1 MTKRAT
7 KLAAVMSLALIMLIG
22 ANCFA
27 AVKPYFLAAGSSGAF
42 NSFALAAG
50 PAEGG
55 GICGQNIWTYKNGA
69 QGVDNRGTGLLET
82 GNVWIVWNNST
93 TPTIV
98 CAYIAVDSII
108 GQQLFFAQPAS
119 TFNCLEPAGTAGM
132 NLIPTLTDTPLPAAV
147 LKVLQGQAFN
157 AAPSD
162 IRPEDALFEET
173 RVLAALNTTNYD
185 GLGYGPGPVGTPIL
199 SHFSTKSS
207 TPALYAL
214 SGTDP
219 ITGQAIPAH
228 KTTNVGTQVVVVAV
242 NAQQGSAQNSGHFGD
257 STSFFSIN
265 RRDLT
270 LALNGGYAY
279 TKDLTSIPGQG
290 TVPLNVIT
298 REPLFWNLHYHRV
311 QRPAKPGDRFDPGG
325 RRESSDGPGYN
336 LPRSTLRQS
345 AEHLQR
351 RRVPLESNHQRR
363 RTLRARISL
372 HRGLYRLWL
381 LERRQFC
388 GPVAEPPIPSCRR
401 G

>member
-7 KLAAVMSLALIMLIG
+7 KLAAAMSLTLIMLIG

-55 GICGQNIWTYKNGA
+55 GICGQNIRTYKNGA
-69 QGVDNRGTGLLET
+69 QGVDTRGTGLLET
-82 GNVWIVWNNST
+82 GNVWIAWNNSI
-93 TPTIV
+93 TPSIV

-108 GQQLFFAQPAS
+108 GQQLFFAKPAS

-132 NLIPTLTDTPLPAAV
+132 NLIPTLTDTALPAAV
-147 LKVLQGQAFN
+147 LKVLQGAAFN

-199 SHFSTKSS
+199 SHFSTKTA

-228 KTTNVGTQVVVVAV
+228 KTIDVGTQVVVVAV

-270 LALNGGYAY
+270 LALIGGYAY

-298 REPLFWNLHYHRV
+298 REPLSGTFTVMEFNIPRNLETGSTQELGVNPATGQGTTCPGAPCGNPLNISNGGGFRWRAIGNGEELSEIESASTGDAIGYGFW
-311 QRPAKPGDRFDPGG
+311 
-325 RRESSDGPGYN
+325 
-336 LPRSTLRQS
+336 S
-345 AEHLQR
+345 AR
-351 RRVPLESNHQRR
+351 
-363 RTLRARISL
+363 
-372 HRGLYRLWL
+372 
-381 LERRQFC
+381 
-388 GPVAEPPIPSCRR
+388 
-401 G
+401 